1 VLTRIKMPKLAE
13 TTDTVV
19 IDEWLVAVDDH
30 VSVGQVLASV
40 ATDKV
45 NVELPSP
52 VAGTIRNFLV
62 EAGDD
67 VKTGDQICVIEN

>member
-1 VLTRIKMPKLAE
+1 MPKLAE

-19 IDEWLVAVDDH
+19 IDEWLVAVGDP
-30 VSVGQVLASV
+30 VAEGQVLASV

-52 VAGTIRNFLV
+52 SAGTVRELLA
-62 EAGDD
+62 EPGED
-67 VKTGDQICVIEN
+67 VHTGDEICVIEN